1 MINRNVELREM
12 DHGDVGSTN
21 WSNQTIS
28 KGMASKTILY
38 KPEMSGH
45 ACPMFVH
52 ARVRCPCPLTFGIN
66 LNSALVLT
74 WSKFKSVKIVVRCP
88 WLNIDLEL

>member
-28 KGMASKTILY
+28 KGMASKTI
-38 KPEMSGH
+38 
-45 ACPMFVH
+45 
-52 ARVRCPCPLTFGIN
+52 
-66 LNSALVLT
+66 
-74 WSKFKSVKIVVRCP
+74 
-88 WLNIDLEL
+88 